1 MIISI
6 TINGVLRD
14 ILSKFEEVYEKYYD
28 TKVLSSVVTPNLL
41 EYVDF
46 KDEEELIDFLYND
59 ATMEIFGQAREVE
72 NNVISYLIDLYKE
85 MPSNYKLRIVSDELG
100 KSKPATL
107 WFLAKYGVVCDE
119 IIFYHKNNIKDIW
132 ETTDI
137 FITTDTKIIETK
149 PKNKK
154 LIIIDKCYNSD
165 MVSDLRIN
173 SIKKITSFENA
184 FEETIAIE

>member
-28 TKVLSSVVTPNLL
+28 KDVLSTVVTPNLL

-59 ATMEIFGQAREVE
+59 ATMEIFGQAKEVE

-132 ETTDI
+132 ATTDI

-165 MVSDLRIN
+165 MVGDLRIS

-184 FEETIAIE
+184 LEETITIE

>member
-1 MIISI
+1 MVISI